1 MSESVLNKIRGFLFS
16 PSLSFRRAKDE
27 EAGDTITYL
36 IILAVFYSLMGTLL
50 TVLEISIH
58 PFAVLSSLHP
68 GPAEALLIVSL
79 IVVILVFTL
88 IMAVVF
94 GLFLHIFVY
103 LVGGRKGVW
112 QTEKAVFYSLTPVFV
127 LGWIPLIGIIVGGI
141 WSIVL
146 GVIGIRELQGVSDTK
161 AAIAM
166 IVAIV
171 IAAVIAVV
179 ILGAML
185 FAVVSSI
192 RMTA

>member
-16 PSLSFRRAKDE
+16 PSLSFRRARDE
-27 EAGDTITYL
+27 GAGDTVTYL
-36 IILAVFYSLMGTLL
+36 IILAIFYSIMGTIL
-50 TVLEISIH
+50 TVLEIFTH
-58 PFAVLSSLHP
+58 PVAGLSSLHA
-68 GPAEALLIVSL
+68 GPAEPLLIVSL
-79 IVVILVFTL
+79 IFVILVFTL

-112 QTEKAVFYSLTPVFV
+112 QTEKAVFYSLTPMFV
-127 LGWIPLIGIIVGGI
+127 LGWIPLIGLIVGGI

-146 GVIGIRELQGVSDTK
+146 GVIGIRELHGVSDTK

-171 IAAVIAVV
+171 IAATIAIV

-185 FAVVSSI
+185 FAVLSSI